1 MVGAVSR
8 TTRSGSAVLLGGAPA
23 RGGGSRFISEI
34 DITPSPRRP
43 AAVRNLPYPPGSTAP
58 PRAHPP
64 ILAHHPVLRSRCPAA
79 GAGPKRGCDE
89 GAAGVAVGAHRG
101 LARVGAAPGR
111 SRRWHGDRGR
121 GGTDRAR
128 DFVRRARHIRI
139 GRSRG
144 SCRRRRSHCSRPRAA
159 PIVDAPATPTAADR
173 LATPGLDLRA
183 PAVPLPVG
191 EIRLNNPAHGR
202 APDMPM
208 PQAEPTAVKDTLRRY
223 YGNLPR
229 SGRMPDRITVEEI
242 LPPAIIAALGVPG
255 ESQVVEIG
263 HHPTTSPQGF
273 EDILAQ
279 SDEHETTLGITVVT
293 PDGQRVRDYIRLVPP
308 APQ

>member
-1 MVGAVSR
+1 MK
-8 TTRSGSAVLLGGAPA
+8 VLLALLLVLTAGLLVWALLPADRGAGTATGVAGAPTA
-23 RGGGSRFISEI
+23 PATSSGAPGTSASA
-34 DITPSPRRP
+34 DPADP
-43 AAVRNLPYPPGSTAP
+43 AAAADPTA
-58 PRAHPP
+58 RAP
-64 ILAHHPVLRSRCPAA
+64 
-79 GAGPKRGCDE
+79 
-89 GAAGVAVGAHRG
+89 
-101 LARVGAAPGR
+101 
-111 SRRWHGDRGR
+111 
-121 GGTDRAR
+121 
-128 DFVRRARHIRI
+128 
-139 GRSRG
+139 
-144 SCRRRRSHCSRPRAA
+144 AA
-159 PIVDAPATPTAADR
+159 PIVGAPTTPTAADR